1 MNNDVLLLLVRGLL
15 ILTVRDDVNLP
26 VFGDA
31 VVVNCRPL
39 LGAKASVDASHKK
52 AHAVVDENFIFV
64 CI

>member
-1 MNNDVLLLLVRGLL
+1 
-15 ILTVRDDVNLP
+15 
-26 VFGDA
+26 
-31 VVVNCRPL
+31 VNCRPL